1 MKWQP
6 KRAFP
11 SPLGCVLGKI
21 WVKWHAFSNPLFQLK
36 KKKKTCD
43 FLYPGACT
51 LWYTFPPQLGRSC
64 VNIIFTFW
72 EPHANHTKVASSK
85 ILACVNSRF
94 SSLLAKERGQNGC
107 FRRLLKSISSAR
119 PNWAINRAQKP
130 YPCTLHIPRPV
141 AEKNGVLLHL
151 ASQTTRSDNIALAYN
166 FFTNV
171 IISFS

>member
-1 MKWQP
+1 MGEVACFFQP
-6 KRAFP
+6 P
-11 SPLGCVLGKI
+11 ISV
-21 WVKWHAFSNPLFQLK
+21 K

-72 EPHANHTKVASSK
+72 EPYANHTKVASSK

-119 PNWAINRAQKP
+119 QNWAINRAQKP

-141 AEKNGVLLHL
+141 AEKMECSSISPPRPPGL
-151 ASQTTRSDNIALAYN
+151 TTSLWHTTFSLMLSFRL
-166 FFTNV
+166 V
-171 IISFS
+171 KIS